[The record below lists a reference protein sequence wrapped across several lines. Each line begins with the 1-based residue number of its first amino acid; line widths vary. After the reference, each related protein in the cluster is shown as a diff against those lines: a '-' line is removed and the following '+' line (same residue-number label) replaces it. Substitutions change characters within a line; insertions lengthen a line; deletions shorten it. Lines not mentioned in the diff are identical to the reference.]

1 MTRIVLLMML
11 FPVLFACGRG
21 KAFIPELEDIL
32 EENLRLQQVLDHYEN
47 DSLKYRAA
55 IFLIR
60 NLPFH
65 GTNNYSGMEIKMKLH
80 EMHGTGKYTPQQ
92 VIDSIIGSYGSIH
105 TPYTEHISDVYI
117 SPEYLI
123 DNIEQAFRVWK
134 EQPWGKNVSFELFCE
149 YVLPYRVGD
158 EKLVSWR
165 NEIYEKYN
173 SLLDDIRDM
182 PEAEDP
188 YFVSKVLFDSL
199 RRMPVYFTELF
210 ESGPHVGPKIVEWKS
225 GSCKDLTD
233 LLLYVYRALGLPCA
247 KDIMLMRGNR
257 NAPHYWNSMFD
268 KNGKSYYFTLLD
280 NMVEP
285 GNPED
290 YWDPKGKVYRETF
303 SLNRRMI
310 DSIEADPGDLYPTFR
325 YPCMVDVTSVYAG
338 KKSHT
343 VKIPD
348 KRLYSF
354 VHENDILYLC
364 SACRMNWIPL
374 AWCRVKN
381 GEAVF
386 GNVEGLVVFRLAT
399 YMDGRLIPCSDP
411 FSLDRQSGEI
421 CFLSPDVEKEK
432 VTLFHKFPLYF
443 DGVSGRVI
451 DGVFEGSNDR
461 QFEKVDTLFQIKY
474 RPVRLFT
481 SIDLYGTEAYRYVRY
496 KGKPGSHCD
505 IAEIYFYDA
514 VSGEIPLKGKIIGT
528 SSNDP
533 IHDYTKAFDNDPYT
547 SFDYHEA
554 DGGWTGL
561 DLQRPHVIRR
571 IVFTPR
577 NRDDYIR
584 KGDQYELFY
593 CDRDWKS
600 AGIVVAG
607 ADSLVY
613 EVPSGCLLYLKNH
626 TRGKD
631 ERIFEYRD
639 GNQCFW

>member
-1 MTRIVLLMML
+1 MKVIILLIVSFMV
-11 FPVLFACGRG
+11 FFACGQRR
-21 KAFIPELEDIL
+21 AFIPELEDIL
-32 EENLRLQQVLDHYEN
+32 EENPRLQQVLDRYAN

-65 GTNNYSGMEIKMKLH
+65 GTNDCSDMKIKQKLH

-92 VIDSIIGSYGSIH
+92 VIDSITRTYGSIH
-105 TPYTEHISDVYI
+105 ISRMKHISDVYI
-117 SPEYLI
+117 SPDYLM
-123 DNIEQAFRVWK
+123 DNIEQAFKVWT
-134 EQPWGKNVSFELFCE
+134 EQPWGKHVPFELFCE

-158 EKLVSWR
+158 EKLVPWR

-173 SLLDDIRDM
+173 PLLDEIRKM

-199 RRMPVYFTELF
+199 RKMPIYFTELF
-210 ESGPHVGPKIVEWKS
+210 ESGPHIGPKIVEWKS

-257 NAPHYWNSMFD
+257 NAPHYWNSQFD

-303 SLNRRMI
+303 SLNRQMI
-310 DSIEADPGDLYPTFR
+310 DSIGEDSRDLYPTFR
-325 YPCMVDVTSVYAG
+325 YPCMVDITSVYTG
-338 KKSHT
+338 EKNHT
-343 VKIPD
+343 VKVSD
-348 KRLYSF
+348 NNLYPF
-354 VHENDILYLC
+354 VRENEILYLC
-364 SACRMNWIPL
+364 SSCRMSWIPL
-374 AWCRVKN
+374 AWCHVKN
-381 GEAVF
+381 GEAIF
-386 GNVEGLVVFRLAT
+386 NDVEGLMVFRLAS
-399 YMDGRLIPCSDP
+399 YMDGRLIFCSDP
-411 FSLDRQSGEI
+411 FSLNRQSGEI
-421 CFLSPDVEKEK
+421 HFLSPGTEKERI
-432 VTLFHKFPLYF
+432 TLFHKFPLYF

-461 QFEKVDTLFQIKY
+461 KFRKVDTLYQIKD
-474 RPVRLFT
+474 RPTRLFT
-481 SIDLYGTEAYRYVRY
+481 CIDLYDAEAYRYVRY
-496 KGKPGSHCD
+496 KGKPGSHCN
-505 IAEIYFYDA
+505 IAEMYFYDA
-514 VSGEIPLKGKIIGT
+514 TSGEETLKGKIIGT

-533 IHDYTKAFDNDPYT
+533 SHDYTKAFDNDPYT

-561 DLQRPHVIRR
+561 DLQQPHAIKR

-584 KGDQYELFY
+584 KGDRYELFY
-593 CDRDWKS
+593 CDKEWKS
-600 AGIVVAG
+600 AGIVVAE

-626 TRGKD
+626 TRGKN
-631 ERIFEYRD
+631 ERIFEYKD
-639 GNQCFW
+639 GKQCFW